1 MSAPREELTTRFERS
16 FDAVVAAVEQLDE
29 AGMAT
34 FCPPEQCTA
43 AALACHVAE
52 AESFGA
58 DIVQSMVA
66 GRRLPNL
73 TMDDIHRMNAEQAA
87 VNADV
92 GKDEALSR
100 LRATRAKVMAALGDL
115 SDEDLERTATFSLTG
130 AQAVSVKTMI
140 ENALGPQSENH
151 LPSLQAAAAG

>member
-1 MSAPREELTTRFERS
+1 MGTPREELTTRFERS

-29 AGMAT
+29 AGMAR

-43 AALACHVAE
+43 AALACHVAT
-52 AESFGA
+52 AESFSA

-66 GRRLPNL
+66 GRPLPNVA
-73 TMDDIHRMNAEQAA
+73 MDDIHRMNAEQAA

-100 LRATRAKVMAALGDL
+100 LRATKAKVIAALGDL
-115 SDEDLERTATFSLTG
+115 NDKDLERTATFSLAG

-140 ENALGPQSENH
+140 ENGLVGQAENH
-151 LPSLQAAAAG
+151 LPSLQAAAG

>member
-1 MSAPREELTTRFERS
+1 MSTPREELTTRFARS
-16 FDAVVAAVEQLDE
+16 FDAVVAVVEQLDE

-52 AESFGA
+52 AETFSA

-66 GRRLPNL
+66 GLPMPHL
-73 TMDDIHRMNAEQAA
+73 TMDDIHRMNAERAT

-92 GKDEALSR
+92 GKDEVLSR
-100 LRATRAKVMAALGDL
+100 LRATRAKVMAVLGDL
-115 SDEDLERTATFSLTG
+115 NDEDLERTATFSLAG
-130 AQAVSVKTMI
+130 AQAVSVRFMI
-140 ENALGPQSENH
+140 ENGLEGQSKTH
-151 LPSLQAAAAG
+151 LPSLQAAAG